1 MQPPSINHLSQSTS
15 HQNNCSKRR
24 PCKTTASLHI
34 GATMTH
40 LDAWTGLDVFLMIL
54 QARCADIWPC
64 SLVVCLFPLGVIL
77 MLGLIDI
84 KLSTAV
90 ELP

>member
-1 MQPPSINHLSQSTS
+1 
-15 HQNNCSKRR
+15 
-24 PCKTTASLHI
+24 
-34 GATMTH
+34 MTH